1 MFAFVAAAIF
11 SSEPT
16 PPPSFAEQCAGSFLG
31 AGLNF
36 ALFGQYDRWFDDNSS
51 LTLPQAGTYNGARDI
66 VGHRGL
72 EPLHLTCSCLAGRG
86 LLLTC

>member
-1 MFAFVAAAIF
+1 MFALVAAAIF

-16 PPPSFAEQCAGSFLG
+16 PPPSFAEQCAGGFLG

-51 LTLPQAGTYNGARDI
+51 LTFPQGGTYNGARDI
-66 VGHRGL
+66 VCHRGL
-72 EPLHLTCSCLAGRG
+72 EPL
-86 LLLTC
+86 